1 MKKILEI
8 INMAVVVVGL
18 ISLSQAADDAKVED
32 DAKTQ
37 VAYMPIKELDAKIA
51 LALQIRLSSDK
62 VKALVDLVK
71 YSYPMKFG
79 DTASD
84 EYVYVGEFVPALTVL
99 LSNKIN
105 HDEASEIIIAALPDI
120 TDSFYRRRL
129 IHILEKNENRQID
142 VVIKGKISDDKM
154 NVYLED
160 SAKKEYG
167 DYPPVDYFIPAVL
180 SKEVIAVIE
189 AKKRAM
195 EKQKN
200 E

>member
-1 MKKILEI
+1 MKKILETI
-8 INMAVVVVGL
+8 KIASVVVGI

-32 DAKTQ
+32 DTKTQ

-51 LALQIRLSSDK
+51 IALQIRLSSDK
-62 VKALVDLVK
+62 VKVLVDLVK
-71 YSYPMKFG
+71 YAYPMKYG

-84 EYVYVGEFVPALTVL
+84 EYVYVGEFIPALTVL

-105 HDEASEIIIAALPDI
+105 HDEVSEIIIAALPDV

-129 IHILEKNENRQID
+129 IHILEKNDNQQIN
-142 VVIKGKISDDKM
+142 VIIKGKISDDKM
-154 NVYLED
+154 NVYLAD
-160 SAKKEYG
+160 SARKEHG

-189 AKKRAM
+189 AKKRAL

-200 E
+200 K